1 MLVIFHANPLPL
13 PRKKVEYEIT
23 NHVNTIVISRLM
35 PKELLLFISKN
46 FKVVDEPTVDSP
58 VICESQM
65 LALYVSQLE
74 KHNS

>member
-1 MLVIFHANPLPL
+1 MRLQ
-13 PRKKVEYEIT
+13 T
-23 NHVNTIVISRLM
+23 HVNTIVISILM

-46 FKVVDEPTVDSP
+46 FKVVDEPIVYSP

-65 LALYVSQLE
+65 LAWCFSQPE